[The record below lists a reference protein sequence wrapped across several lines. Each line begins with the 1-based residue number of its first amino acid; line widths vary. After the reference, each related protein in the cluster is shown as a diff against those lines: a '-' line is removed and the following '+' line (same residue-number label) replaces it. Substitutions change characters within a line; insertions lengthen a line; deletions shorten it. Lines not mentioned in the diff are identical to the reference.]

1 MHPIHAAA
9 KQQDNEPTQPTTATA
24 TATAAATKP
33 VHTSR
38 PPVRSKSTEDLAQP
52 APAKPAISSHSP
64 KIWKKKDSQAVK
76 VSPSPSPR
84 ASPQLPRSKVGSG
97 NKSSPGSKV
106 KQERGATGV
115 TDRSRASPRAQRKEL
130 EDVRTKNASP
140 ARTPSPK
147 LGKKEEKKA
156 DVSPK
161 PTKKEPIASKSP
173 TAKSKKDSSA
183 SHPLTV
189 VTVVEG
195 STEVVSESEAEP
207 QLKVADIVKQLEPS
221 SSPGAAAA
229 SPGKR
234 KESVKQKPASK
245 GDKKKEDK
253 VKGKPDKDSKKPKE
267 KTKSEKEKAGDREKE
282 AKGSE
287 SPSHPPKKRGFF
299 ASLFRSK
306 KSYDVAA
313 MGAAAGLPAAKSPKH
328 KRKSKK
334 EDKQKPPPPEEQ
346 EPKPP
351 TLQSRI
357 EQLKQ
362 RGVATDSPDA
372 QEEVLLAT
380 ELEEKKE
387 GEQGREE
394 DVLERASSPLETIT
408 PPETPVE
415 RDLETPEENQLGG
428 EAEAVVAVENTTQE
442 WLPSPQVEVEEE
454 VRTATVEETLRRLQP
469 FFEASTAVSF

>member
-9 KQQDNEPTQPTTATA
+9 KQQDNEPTQPTTA

-52 APAKPAISSHSP
+52 APAKPAVSSHSP
-64 KIWKKKDSQAVK
+64 KIWKKKDSQAMK

-115 TDRSRASPRAQRKEL
+115 TDRNRASPRAQRKEL
-130 EDVRTKNASP
+130 EDIRTKNASP

-147 LGKKEEKKA
+147 LGKKGEKKA

-161 PTKKEPIASKSP
+161 PTKKEPIASKPP

-195 STEVVSESEAEP
+195 STEVVSETEAEP
-207 QLKVADIVKQLEPS
+207 QLKVADIVKQLEP
-221 SSPGAAAA
+221 GAAAA
-229 SPGKR
+229 STGKR

-253 VKGKPDKDSKKPKE
+253 AKGKPDKDSKKPKE
-267 KTKSEKEKAGDREKE
+267 KAKSEKEKAGDREKE

-299 ASLFRSK
+299 ASLFRPK

-313 MGAAAGLPAAKSPKH
+313 TEAAAGLPAAKSPKH

-334 EDKQKPPPPEEQ
+334 DKQKPPPPEEQ

-372 QEEVLLAT
+372 QEEVLLAA

-387 GEQGREE
+387 GEQGRED
-394 DVLERASSPLETIT
+394 DVLERASSPLETTT

-428 EAEAVVAVENTTQE
+428 EAEADVALENTTQE
-442 WLPSPQVEVEEE
+442 LLPSPQVEKEEE
-454 VRTATVEETLRRLQP
+454 VRRATVVETLRRLQP